1 MNSYKKFIK
10 IFIISILFSFSISNI
25 RKRNLITLFIIS
37 FSKFIIFSVRI
48 FSSRLVLKF
57 NREIKNSKAFSN
69 FILNIKNLSQSIRFS
84 GLCKYLTISKKSVD
98 NRPKIKSKLFKKSL
112 IKSKC
117 LIKYVP
123 F

>member
-84 GLCKYLTISKKSVD
+84 GLCKNFTISKKSVD
-98 NRPKIKSKLFKKSL
+98 KRPKIKSKLFKKSL